1 MLDAPQAPDALA
13 RPPLPDIVIDP
24 PADPDRPVAGDAL
37 FAAARTLLPVLET
50 GRSLD
55 AAVLRDAMTEA
66 FGASDAE
73 GAWVWKDAYEAAEAA
88 AVLFMQ
94 RYGRG
99 MRRTCGAGEDG
110 PRRMLAM
117 LEAVAALEPSHTR
130 RSEEQVRL
138 QQFSTPLPLAY
149 AALQAA
155 AVRPGDVVLEPSAG
169 TGMLAVMAQ
178 CALGNSVT
186 GNIHLNEY
194 APTRARLLTKLFPQA
209 VVTAFNAKTI
219 ADRLHDVRPT
229 VVLMNPPFSA
239 TPGVDRTRRNA
250 DLRHVRSAASMLPPG
265 GRLVTIT
272 SAHCAP
278 GEAVGRL
285 DPPARCVFTMAI
297 DGRAYARRGTGFD
310 TRLTVLERGDGP
322 TANLDGAAR
331 AASAAELLDAII
343 ALVPKRQPIA
353 PVSAPAGPHRDLF
366 GKPVA
371 PKPAPRRGPRS
382 TSTPETRQG
391 HDWGPVGALTVE
403 TGPVEPVAAD
413 GDSTA
418 NDTGP
423 YAPWR
428 PGVVRVPGAVEHP
441 TPLVQS
447 AAMAAVPHPVPAW
460 RPMLPERVVSDG
472 LLSDAQLESVV
483 LAGEAHSRHLA
494 AQYRIGSG
502 WETVH
507 RCPEDSEDGEEIDPS
522 FVTQDGET
530 LSEPVRF
537 RRGWMLGDGTG
548 CGKGRQ
554 VAAII
559 LDNRLR
565 GRKRALWLSQSD
577 KLLEDARRDW
587 TALGGLESDVIP
599 LGNFRQ
605 GMEIPL
611 DTGIL
616 FATYATLRSPS
627 RQGKPSRLGQIVEWL
642 AGSLD
647 EEDRH
652 AFDGVIVFD
661 EAHAMANAAG
671 SKSERGEVKPS
682 QQGRAGLRLQNALPD
697 ARIAYVSATGATT
710 VPGLAYAGRLGL
722 WAAGETPFEKRTD
735 FVTAMEAGG
744 VAAMEVVA
752 RDLKALGLYQARA
765 LAYDGIEVDILEHP
779 LTPEQRRIYDAYA
792 DAFKVIHANI
802 EEALKAT
809 GIVQGEDTL
818 NKNAKAAALS
828 AFEGTKQRF
837 FGHLL
842 TGMKCP
848 STIRAIDADLAA
860 GRSAV
865 VQLVSTG
872 EALMERR
879 IADVP
884 ASEWDDL
891 NIDLT
896 PRDAILSYLM
906 HAFPV
911 QLQEPFTD
919 DGGNLLSRPARDADG
934 NPVICKEAEDRRDA
948 LIEKLAA
955 LPPVPTALDQIVQ
968 HFGHEAVAEIT
979 GRSRRVLRITDAK
992 GERLALRSRPASAN
1006 LAETAAFMDGE
1017 KRILVFSM
1025 AGGTGRSY
1033 HADLSCGNTERR
1045 IHYLLEP
1052 GWRADQAIQ
1061 GLGRTHRTHQ
1071 ASAPLFRPVTTDVKG
1086 ERRFIATIARRLD
1099 SLGAITRGQ
1108 RDSQTA
1114 MGGSDAA
1121 LFRESDNLES
1131 VYARA
1136 ALRQF
1141 YGALWRGSIEGWTLE
1156 RFEKATG
1163 LKLTWEGSLKEDLP
1177 PMPRFLNRLLAL
1189 PIAEQNQLF
1198 AELEKR
1204 IATNIEQAIEAG
1216 SYEVGVETVT
1226 ADSLAIAGRETL
1238 YEHPGTG
1245 AATELVEIVRRD
1257 RLVPLTA
1264 ESALEIGERDP
1275 GPDGKPRLAVNARS
1289 KRAAIVLPAPSRMLD
1304 DGGVTERVRL
1314 IRPAAAETMARAEL
1328 DASNWRRADEA
1339 GWQRVWDAE
1348 IAGLPSHRE
1357 SRFWLATGLLLP
1369 VAARGRAEDRRA
1381 RVLHAEVEG
1390 RGRRAGRAERERDV
1404 HIRVAGIALVARGRG
1419 EAQRK
1424 GRGRRGGV
1432 LHDEGVVIRAADRG
1446 RCGQIVAGFV
1456 LDVVAA
1462 REAQRHRGVQAR
1474 KVAAGGG
1481 HVVGGGLG
1489 ARDRRHGGNRGGR
1502 SRDLEVRRIHV
1513 LHRLVE
1519 GYPPGQAVGT
1529 GRRGLRRLA
1538 RNRGHT
1544 RRGVVHYEAVVV
1556 RAADRGRARQRI
1568 AGHVL
1573 DVVAAREAQRY
1584 RAVQA
1589 RKVAAGDLDVVGGG
1603 LEARDRRHDGNRGGR
1618 AGDLEVR
1625 RIHILHRLVER
1636 HPPFDAVG
1644 IGRRRGRRL
1653 ALDRAHAR
1661 RGGVRRRRYREDGGQ
1676 GVEGPA

>member
-13 RPPLPDIVIDP
+13 RPLPPAAAIDP
-24 PADPDRPVAGDAL
+24 PAEPACPVAGDAL
-37 FAAARTLLPVLET
+37 IAAARTLLPVLEA
-50 GRSLD
+50 GRPLD
-55 AAVLRDAMTEA
+55 AATLRDAMTRA
-66 FGASDAE
+66 FGATDAE
-73 GAWVWKDAYEAAEAA
+73 GRWIWKDAYEASEAA
-88 AVLFMQ
+88 VVFFMQ

-99 MRRTCGAGEDG
+99 MRRNAGTDG

-117 LEAVAALEPSHTR
+117 LEALAALEPSHTR

-169 TGMLAVMAQ
+169 TGMLAVMAE
-178 CALGNSVT
+178 CALGNTAT
-186 GNIHLNEY
+186 GNLHLNEY
-194 APTRARLLTKLFPQA
+194 ARVRARLLTQLFPEA
-209 VVTAFNAKTI
+209 VVTAFNAETI
-219 ADRLHDVRPT
+219 ADRLRDVRPT

-239 TPGVDRTRRNA
+239 TPGVDRITRDA

-278 GEAVGRL
+278 GDTVGRL
-285 DPPARCVFTMAI
+285 DPPARCIFTMAI
-297 DGRAYARRGTGFD
+297 DGHAYARRGTGFD
-310 TRLTVLERGDGP
+310 TRLTVLERGHGP
-322 TANLDGAAR
+322 AVELDRTAR
-331 AASAAELLDAII
+331 AADAAELLDAVI
-343 ALVPKRQPIA
+343 ARMPPRQAIA
-353 PVSAPAGPHRDLF
+353 PAPVPASPARDLF

-371 PKPAPRRGPRS
+371 SKPERRGHKPV
-382 TSTPETRQG
+382 STPETRQA
-391 HDWGPVGALTVE
+391 HDWGPVSELVVE
-403 TGPVEPVAAD
+403 SGPVEPAD
-413 GDSTA
+413 TDSDAST
-418 NDTGP
+418 DTGP

-428 PGVVRVPGAVEHP
+428 PRAVRVPGAVEHP

-447 AAMAAVPHPVPAW
+447 AAMAAVPHPASAW
-460 RPMLPERVVSDG
+460 RPMLPERIVTEG

-494 AQYRIGSG
+494 AEYRIGSQ

-507 RCPEDSEDGEEIDPS
+507 RCPKDGEEGNGEEIDTS
-522 FVTQDGET
+522 LVTQEGET

-587 TALGGLESDVIP
+587 TALGGLDSDVIP

-611 DTGIL
+611 DEGIL

-627 RQGKPSRLGQIVEWL
+627 RQGRPSRLDQIVEWL

-671 SKSERGEVKPS
+671 SKSERGETKPS

-722 WAAGETPFEKRTD
+722 WGAGETPFEKRVE
-735 FVTAMEAGG
+735 FVSAMEAGG

-792 DAFKVIHANI
+792 GAFKVIHHNI

-848 STIRAIDADLAA
+848 STIRAIEADLAA

-879 IADVP
+879 IAEVP

-919 DGGNLLSRPARDADG
+919 DGGNLLSRPARDPDG
-934 NPVICKEAEDRRDA
+934 NAVICKEAEDRRDA

-968 HFGHEAVAEIT
+968 KFGHEAVAEVT

-992 GERLALRSRPASAN
+992 GERLSLRSRPASAN

-1017 KRILVFSM
+1017 KRILIFSM

-1114 MGGSDAA
+1114 MGGNDAA

-1131 VYARA
+1131 DYAKA

-1141 YGALWRGSIEGWTLE
+1141 YGALWRGSIQGWNVE
-1156 RFEKATG
+1156 RFQVSTG
-1163 LKLTWEGSLKEDLP
+1163 LKIVHEGGLKDELP
-1177 PMPRFLNRLLAL
+1177 PMPKFLNRLLAL

-1198 AELEKR
+1198 AELEAR
-1204 IATNIEQAIEAG
+1204 IASNIEQAIEAG
-1216 SYEVGVETVT
+1216 SYEVGVETVI

-1264 ESALEIGERDP
+1264 DAALEIGERDP
-1275 GPDGKPRLAVNARS
+1275 GPDGKPRLAVNTRS
-1289 KRAAIVLPAPSRMLD
+1289 KRAAVILPAASSMLD
-1304 DGGVTERVRL
+1304 DGGVKERVRL
-1314 IRPAAAETMARAEL
+1314 IRPATGESMARAEL

-1339 GWQRVWDAE
+1339 RWRRVWDAE
-1348 IAGLPSHRE
+1348 IAGLPSHRD
-1357 SRFWLATGLLLP
+1357 SRFWLASGLLLP
-1369 VAARGRAEDRRA
+1369 VWDRLPPENMRVRRLTSDDGISLIG
-1381 RVLHAEVEG
+1381 RVLDAEQV
-1390 RGRRAGRAERERDV
+1390 RSVRAGFGLDGGPAMTGAEAFAAVMER
-1404 HIRVAGIALVARGRG
+1404 GNALALANGW
-1419 EAQRK
+1419 
-1424 GRGRRGGV
+1424 
-1432 LHDEGVVIRAADRG
+1432 
-1446 RCGQIVAGFV
+1446 
-1456 LDVVAA
+1456 
-1462 REAQRHRGVQAR
+1462 
-1474 KVAAGGG
+1474 
-1481 HVVGGGLG
+1481 
-1489 ARDRRHGGNRGGR
+1489 
-1502 SRDLEVRRIHV
+1502 
-1513 LHRLVE
+1513 
-1519 GYPPGQAVGT
+1519 
-1529 GRRGLRRLA
+1529 RLA
-1538 RNRGHT
+1538 R
-1544 RRGVVHYEAVVV
+1544 
-1556 RAADRGRARQRI
+1556 
-1568 AGHVL
+1568 
-1573 DVVAAREAQRY
+1573 
-1584 RAVQA
+1584 
-1589 RKVAAGDLDVVGGG
+1589 
-1603 LEARDRRHDGNRGGR
+1603 
-1618 AGDLEVR
+1618 
-1625 RIHILHRLVER
+1625 
-1636 HPPFDAVG
+1636 
-1644 IGRRRGRRL
+1644 RRL
-1653 ALDRAHAR
+1653 MGAERI
-1661 RGGVRRRRYREDGGQ
+1661 EI
-1676 GVEGPA
+1676 EGPADTDMDALKRMGCTVEIVSFRARIFAPNVGALKRILGRWPLAA

>member
-1 MLDAPQAPDALA
+1 MLDAQQAPDALA
-13 RPPLPDIVIDP
+13 RPLPPAVPIDP
-24 PADPDRPVAGDAL
+24 PASPARPSPGDTL
-37 FAAARTLLPVLET
+37 FAAAQALLPVLEA
-50 GRSLD
+50 GRPLD
-55 AAVLRDAMTEA
+55 AETLRDAMTEA
-66 FGASDAE
+66 FGATDAD
-73 GAWVWKDAYEAAEAA
+73 GGWVWKDAYEAAEAA
-88 AVLFMQ
+88 VVLFVQ

-99 MRRTCGAGEDG
+99 MRRTCGAGADG

-149 AALQAA
+149 AALRAA
-155 AVRPGDVVLEPSAG
+155 AIRPGDVVLEPSAG
-169 TGMLAVMAQ
+169 TGMLAVMAE
-178 CALGNSVT
+178 CALGT
-186 GNIHLNEY
+186 DTDRQLHLNEY
-194 APTRARLLTKLFPQA
+194 AHTRARLLTRLFPQA
-209 VVTAFNAKTI
+209 VVTAFNAETI

-239 TPGVDRTRRNA
+239 TPGVDRITRDA

-278 GEAVGRL
+278 GDTVGRL

-310 TRLTVLERGDGP
+310 TRLTVLERGAGAAID
-322 TANLDGAAR
+322 LDGTAR
-331 AASAAELLDAII
+331 AANAAELLDAVI
-343 ALVPKRQPIA
+343 AQVPKRQPIA
-353 PVSAPAGPHRDLF
+353 PMPVPAGPARDLF

-371 PKPAPRRGPRS
+371 PKPAKRGPKHA
-382 TSTPETRQG
+382 STPETRQA
-391 HDWGPVGALTVE
+391 HDWGPVTELVVE
-403 TGPVEPVAAD
+403 TGPVDPSDTSADSAAD
-413 GDSTA
+413 I
-418 NDTGP
+418 GP

-447 AAMAAVPHPVPAW
+447 AAMAAVPHPAPAY
-460 RPMLPERVVSDG
+460 RPMLPERVVTEG
-472 LLSDAQLESVV
+472 QLSDAQLESLV

-494 AQYRIGSG
+494 AEYRIGSQ

-507 RCPEDSEDGEEIDPS
+507 RCNDAGDESLPRTRSGGEEIDTS
-522 FVTQDGET
+522 FVTSEGET
-530 LSEPVRF
+530 LSNPVRF

-611 DTGIL
+611 DAGIL

-627 RQGKPSRLGQIVEWL
+627 RQGKPSRLEQIVEWL

-652 AFDGVIVFD
+652 AFDGPIVFD

-671 SKSERGEVKPS
+671 SKSERGETKPS

-710 VPGLAYAGRLGL
+710 LPGLAYAGRLGM
-722 WAAGETPFEKRTD
+722 WAASETPFEKRVE
-735 FVTAMEAGG
+735 FVSAMEAGG

-818 NKNAKAAALS
+818 NRNAKAAALS

-848 STIRAIDADLAA
+848 STIRAIEADLAA

-884 ASEWDDL
+884 VSEWDDL

-896 PRDAILSYLM
+896 PRDSILSYLM

-919 DGGNLLSRPARDADG
+919 DGGNLLSRPATDADG
-934 NPVICKEAEDRRDA
+934 NPVICREATERRDA

-955 LPPVPTALDQIVQ
+955 LPPMPTALDQIVQ
-968 HFGHEAVAEIT
+968 HFGHEAVAEVT
-979 GRSRRVLRITDAK
+979 GRSRRVLRIVDAK

-1071 ASAPLFRPVTTDVKG
+1071 ASAPMFRPVTTDVKG

-1114 MGGSDAA
+1114 MGGSDAV

-1131 VYARA
+1131 VYAKA
-1136 ALRQF
+1136 ALRPVLRRAVARQHRGLES
-1141 YGALWRGSIEGWTLE
+1141 GALREGHRAEAHLGRLAQGRPAADAQVPQPAAGAAHRRAEPALRRTGRAHRFQHRAGHRGRQLRGRRRDRHGRLPRHRRAGDALRASRHRGRNRAGRDRPPRQAGAARRRRRAGNRRTGSGTGRQTAPRGQRPLEARRRRPAGIVAHDRRWRG
-1156 RFEKATG
+1156 A
-1163 LKLTWEGSLKEDLP
+1163 
-1177 PMPRFLNRLLAL
+1177 
-1189 PIAEQNQLF
+1189 
-1198 AELEKR
+1198 
-1204 IATNIEQAIEAG
+1204 
-1216 SYEVGVETVT
+1216 
-1226 ADSLAIAGRETL
+1226 
-1238 YEHPGTG
+1238 GTG
-1245 AATELVEIVRRD
+1245 AAHPARHRRDHGPRRARRLELAPRRRSAVAAGLGRRD
-1257 RLVPLTA
+1257 R
-1264 ESALEIGERDP
+1264 
-1275 GPDGKPRLAVNARS
+1275 
-1289 KRAAIVLPAPSRMLD
+1289 RAAVPP
-1304 DGGVTERVRL
+1304 GVALLARH
-1314 IRPAAAETMARAEL
+1314 RPLA
-1328 DASNWRRADEA
+1328 
-1339 GWQRVWDAE
+1339 
-1348 IAGLPSHRE
+1348 AGLGPPAGGEHAGAAPHVRRWSQPHR
-1357 SRFWLATGLLLP
+1357 P
-1369 VAARGRAEDRRA
+1369 RA
-1381 RVLHAEVEG
+1381 RC
-1390 RGRRAGRAERERDV
+1390 RAG
-1404 HIRVAGIALVARGRG
+1404 ARR
-1419 EAQRK
+1419 
-1424 GRGRRGGV
+1424 
-1432 LHDEGVVIRAADRG
+1432 
-1446 RCGQIVAGFV
+1446 
-1456 LDVVAA
+1456 
-1462 REAQRHRGVQAR
+1462 
-1474 KVAAGGG
+1474 
-1481 HVVGGGLG
+1481 
-1489 ARDRRHGGNRGGR
+1489 
-1502 SRDLEVRRIHV
+1502 
-1513 LHRLVE
+1513 
-1519 GYPPGQAVGT
+1519 P
-1529 GRRGLRRLA
+1529 RRL
-1538 RNRGHT
+1538 R
-1544 RRGVVHYEAVVV
+1544 
-1556 RAADRGRARQRI
+1556 
-1568 AGHVL
+1568 
-1573 DVVAAREAQRY
+1573 
-1584 RAVQA
+1584 
-1589 RKVAAGDLDVVGGG
+1589 
-1603 LEARDRRHDGNRGGR
+1603 
-1618 AGDLEVR
+1618 
-1625 RIHILHRLVER
+1625 
-1636 HPPFDAVG
+1636 P
-1644 IGRRRGRRL
+1644 RRRS
-1653 ALDRAHAR
+1653 
-1661 RGGVRRRRYREDGGQ
+1661 
-1676 GVEGPA
+1676 PP

>member
-1 MLDAPQAPDALA
+1 MLDANPAPDALA
-13 RPPLPDIVIDP
+13 RPLLPPTAIDP
-24 PADPDRPVAGDAL
+24 SASPARPSAGDAL

-50 GRSLD
+50 GRPLD
-55 AAVLRDAMTEA
+55 AATLRNAMTEA
-66 FGASDAE
+66 FGASDA
-73 GAWVWKDAYEAAEAA
+73 GGGWVWKDAYEAAEAA
-88 AVLFMQ
+88 CVLFLQ

-99 MRRTCGAGEDG
+99 MRRTCGAGADG

-155 AVRPGDVVLEPSAG
+155 AIRPGDVVLEPSAG
-169 TGMLAVMAQ
+169 TGMLAVMAE
-178 CALGNSVT
+178 CALGDRAA
-186 GNIHLNEY
+186 GAFHLNEY
-194 APTRARLLTKLFPQA
+194 ADTRAQLLTRLFPQA
-209 VVTAFNAKTI
+209 AVTAFNAEAI
-219 ADRLHDVRPT
+219 ADRLRDVRPT

-239 TPGVDRTRRNA
+239 TPGVERTRRDA

-322 TANLDGAAR
+322 AVELDGTAR
-331 AASAAELLDAII
+331 AANAAELLDAVL
-343 ALVPKRQPIA
+343 ARMPARQPVA
-353 PVSAPAGPHRDLF
+353 PVPVPAVPVRDLF
-366 GKPVA
+366 GKPLA
-371 PKPAPRRGPRS
+371 PKPATRRGPKAA
-382 TSTPETRQG
+382 STPETRQAP
-391 HDWGPVGALTVE
+391 DWGPVSELAVE
-403 TGPVEPVAAD
+403 AGPVES
-413 GDSTA
+413 STDAPA

-428 PGVVRVPGAVEHP
+428 PGAVRVPGAVEHP

-447 AAMAAVPHPVPAW
+447 AAMAAVPHPAPAY
-460 RPMLPERVVSDG
+460 RPLLPERVVTDG

-483 LAGEAHSRHLA
+483 LAGEAHSGRLA
-494 AQYRIGSG
+494 AEYRIGSQ

-507 RCPEDSEDGEEIDPS
+507 RCREDEDADGNGSLPRTRSGEEIDTS
-522 FVTQDGET
+522 LVTQDGET

-554 VAAII
+554 VAAVI
-559 LDNRLR
+559 LDNRLQ

-599 LGNFRQ
+599 LGNFRR

-611 DTGIL
+611 DAGIL

-627 RQGKPSRLGQIVEWL
+627 RQGKPSRLEQIVEWL

-652 AFDGVIVFD
+652 GFDGVIVFD
-661 EAHAMANAAG
+661 ESHAMANAAG
-671 SKSERGEVKPS
+671 SKSERGETKPS
-682 QQGRAGLRLQNALPD
+682 QQGTAGLRLQNALPD

-710 VPGLAYAGRLGL
+710 LPGLAYAGRLGL
-722 WAAGETPFEKRTD
+722 WAANETPFEKRTD
-735 FVTAMEAGG
+735 FVSAMEAGG

-779 LTPEQRRIYDAYA
+779 LSPEQRRIYDAYA
-792 DAFKVIHANI
+792 GAFKVIHKNI
-802 EEALKAT
+802 EEALAAT

-818 NKNAKAAALS
+818 NRNAKAAALS
-828 AFEGTKQRF
+828 AFESTKQRF

-848 STIRAIDADLAA
+848 STIRAIDADLEA

-865 VQLVSTG
+865 LQLVSTG

-879 IADVP
+879 IAEIP

-896 PRDAILSYLM
+896 PRDAILSYLV

-919 DGGNLLSRPARDADG
+919 DGGNLLSRPARDEDG

-968 HFGHEAVAEIT
+968 HFGHEAVAEVT
-979 GRSRRVLRITDAK
+979 GRSRRVLRIVDAK

-1006 LAETAAFMDGE
+1006 LAETAAFMDGT

-1131 VYARA
+1131 AYAKA

-1141 YGALWRGSIEGWTLE
+1141 YSALWRGSIEGWTVE
-1156 RFEKATG
+1156 RFQEATG
-1163 LKLTWEGSLKEDLP
+1163 LKIVHEGGLKDELP

-1198 AELEKR
+1198 ADLEER
-1204 IATNIEQAIEAG
+1204 IAANIEAAIEAG
-1216 SYEVGVETVT
+1216 SYEVGVETVI
-1226 ADSLAIAGRETL
+1226 ADSLAIAGREAL
-1238 YEHPGTG
+1238 FEHPGTG
-1245 AATELVEIVRRD
+1245 AVTELVEIVRRD
-1257 RLVPLTA
+1257 RLEPLTA
-1264 ESALEIGERDP
+1264 DAALEIGKRDP
-1275 GPDGKPRLAVNARS
+1275 GPDGMPRLVANTRS
-1289 KRAAIVLPAPSRMLD
+1289 KRAAVLLPAPSRMRD
-1304 DGGVTERVRL
+1304 DGGVQERVQL
-1314 IRPAAAETMARAEL
+1314 IRPAARERMAEAEFT
-1328 DASNWRRADEA
+1328 ASNWGRAGERH
-1339 GWQRVWDAE
+1339 WRMLWDGE
-1348 IAGLPSHRE
+1348 IAELPSHRE

-1369 VAARGRAEDRRA
+1369 VWDRLPEENM
-1381 RVLHAEVEG
+1381 RV
-1390 RGRRAGRAERERDV
+1390 RRLTSDD
-1404 HIRVAGIALVARGRG
+1404 GIALIGR
-1419 EAQRK
+1419 
-1424 GRGRRGGV
+1424 
-1432 LHDEGVVIRAADRG
+1432 
-1446 RCGQIVAGFV
+1446 V
-1456 LDVVAA
+1456 LDAEQVRSVRQGFGLDGGPAMTGA
-1462 REAQRHRGVQAR
+1462 EAFEAVMKRGNAL
-1474 KVAAGGG
+1474 ALANGW
-1481 HVVGGGLG
+1481 
-1489 ARDRRHGGNRGGR
+1489 
-1502 SRDLEVRRIHV
+1502 
-1513 LHRLVE
+1513 
-1519 GYPPGQAVGT
+1519 
-1529 GRRGLRRLA
+1529 RLA
-1538 RNRGHT
+1538 R
-1544 RRGVVHYEAVVV
+1544 RRLMG
-1556 RAADRGRARQRI
+1556 ADRI
-1568 AGHVL
+1568 
-1573 DVVAAREAQRY
+1573 E
-1584 RAVQA
+1584 
-1589 RKVAAGDLDVVGGG
+1589 
-1603 LEARDRRHDGNRGGR
+1603 
-1618 AGDLEVR
+1618 
-1625 RIHILHRLVER
+1625 
-1636 HPPFDAVG
+1636 
-1644 IGRRRGRRL
+1644 
-1653 ALDRAHAR
+1653 
-1661 RGGVRRRRYREDGGQ
+1661 
-1676 GVEGPA
+1676 VEGPADTDIPALRRMGCTVEIVSFRARIFAPKPEALERLLDRWPLAA

>member
-1 MLDAPQAPDALA
+1 MLDARPAPDALA
-13 RPPLPDIVIDP
+13 RPPLPATAIDP
-24 PADPDRPVAGDAL
+24 PGSPALPSPCDAL
-37 FAAARTLLPVLET
+37 FAAAQTLLPMLEA
-50 GRSLD
+50 GQSLD
-55 AAVLRDAMTEA
+55 AATLRDAMTEA
-66 FGASDAE
+66 FGTSDSS
-73 GAWVWKDAYEAAEAA
+73 GGWVWKDAYEAAEAA
-88 AVLFMQ
+88 CVLFLQ

-99 MRRTCGAGEDG
+99 MRRTCGAGSDG
-110 PRRMLAM
+110 PSRMLAM

-149 AALQAA
+149 AALQSAA
-155 AVRPGDVVLEPSAG
+155 IRPGDVVLEPSAG

-178 CALGNSVT
+178 CALGDRAA
-186 GNIHLNEY
+186 GALHLNEY
-194 APTRARLLTKLFPQA
+194 AQTRARLLTKLFPEA
-209 VVTAFNAKTI
+209 VVTAFNAESI
-219 ADRLHDVRPT
+219 ADRLHDVPPT

-239 TPGVDRTRRNA
+239 TPGVDRSRHDA

-272 SAHCAP
+272 SAHCVL
-278 GEAVGRL
+278 GDAVGRL
-285 DPPARCVFTMAI
+285 DPPARCIFTMAI

-310 TRLTVLERGDGP
+310 TRLSVLERGAGP
-322 TANLDGAAR
+322 AVELDGTAR
-331 AASAAELLDAII
+331 AANAAELLDAVI
-343 ALVPKRQPIA
+343 AQVPKRRPITPA
-353 PVSAPAGPHRDLF
+353 PVPARPARDLF

-371 PKPAPRRGPRS
+371 PKPAKRGPKS
-382 TSTPETRQG
+382 ASTPEARQA
-391 HDWGPVGALTVE
+391 HDWGPISELTVE
-403 TGPVEPVAAD
+403 TGPVEPVADFPDNNA
-413 GDSTA
+413 
-418 NDTGP
+418 GP

-460 RPMLPERVVSDG
+460 RPMLPERVVTNG
-472 LLSDAQLESVV
+472 RLSDAQLESVV

-494 AQYRIGSG
+494 AQYRIGSQ

-507 RCPEDSEDGEEIDPS
+507 RCPEDGEDDGGEIDTS

-599 LGNFRQ
+599 LGGFRPA
-605 GMEIPL
+605 MEIPL
-611 DTGIL
+611 DEGIL

-627 RQGKPSRLGQIVEWL
+627 RQGKPSRLEQIVEWL

-722 WAAGETPFEKRTD
+722 WGAGETPFEKRTD
-735 FVTAMEAGG
+735 FVSAMEAGA

-765 LAYDGIEVDILEHP
+765 LAYDGIEVDILEHS

-818 NKNAKAAALS
+818 NRNAKSAALS

-848 STIRAIDADLAA
+848 STIRAIEADIAA
-860 GRSAV
+860 GRSSV

-896 PRDAILSYLM
+896 PRDAILSYLT

-919 DGGNLLSRPARDADG
+919 DGGNLLSRPATDADG
-934 NPVICKEAEDRRDA
+934 NPIVCKEAEDRRDA

-1114 MGGSDAA
+1114 MGGKDAA

-1141 YGALWRGSIEGWTLE
+1141 YNALWRGSIEGWTLE

-1198 AELEKR
+1198 AELEAR
-1204 IATNIEQAIEAG
+1204 IASNIEQAIEAG

-1226 ADSLAIAGRETL
+1226 ADSLTVAGRETL

-1264 ESALEIGERDP
+1264 ESALEIGGRDP
-1275 GPDGKPRLAVNARS
+1275 GPDGKPRLAINARS
-1289 KRAAIVLPAPSRMLD
+1289 KRVAVILPASSRMID
-1304 DGGVTERVRL
+1304 DGGVQERVRL
-1314 IRPAAAETMARAEL
+1314 IRPATAETMARAEL

-1339 GWQRVWDAE
+1339 QWRRLWDAE
-1348 IAGLPSHRE
+1348 IAGLPSHRD
-1357 SRFWLATGLLLP
+1357 SRFWLASGLLLP
-1369 VAARGRAEDRRA
+1369 VWDRLPAENMRVRR
-1381 RVLHAEVEG
+1381 LMS
-1390 RGRRAGRAERERDV
+1390 DD
-1404 HIRVAGIALVARGRG
+1404 GIALIGRVLDAEQVRSVRAGFGLDGGPAMTGREVFTAVMERGNALALANGWRLT
-1419 EAQRK
+1419 
-1424 GRGRRGGV
+1424 RRRIMG
-1432 LHDEGVVIRAADRG
+1432 ADR
-1446 RCGQIVAGFV
+1446 I
-1456 LDVVAA
+1456 
-1462 REAQRHRGVQAR
+1462 E
-1474 KVAAGGG
+1474 
-1481 HVVGGGLG
+1481 
-1489 ARDRRHGGNRGGR
+1489 
-1502 SRDLEVRRIHV
+1502 I
-1513 LHRLVE
+1513 
-1519 GYPPGQAVGT
+1519 
-1529 GRRGLRRLA
+1529 
-1538 RNRGHT
+1538 
-1544 RRGVVHYEAVVV
+1544 
-1556 RAADRGRARQRI
+1556 
-1568 AGHVL
+1568 
-1573 DVVAAREAQRY
+1573 
-1584 RAVQA
+1584 
-1589 RKVAAGDLDVVGGG
+1589 
-1603 LEARDRRHDGNRGGR
+1603 
-1618 AGDLEVR
+1618 
-1625 RIHILHRLVER
+1625 
-1636 HPPFDAVG
+1636 
-1644 IGRRRGRRL
+1644 
-1653 ALDRAHAR
+1653 
-1661 RGGVRRRRYREDGGQ
+1661 
-1676 GVEGPA
+1676 EGPADTDLPALRRTGCTVEIISFRARIFAPSAETVERLLNRWPLTA